1 MYLALYF
8 SKNKNVL
15 NMKKSLLLFVL
26 LLFSTSFFAQVSN
39 QPTQFNNVCDDNN
52 DGFASF
58 YMQEIAYEIIDSNSN
73 LTVTHHLTQ
82 SDASLSVNP
91 LPNIYTNISNPQL
104 IFARIFNASTNQV
117 QIITYNLRVN
127 PKPIVY
133 AFTMAFCDSDGV
145 NDGIAILPELSNYD
159 SNFSPNND
167 CLISY
172 YETPL
177 DAEYGTNPILST
189 LPYLYNSQTTQMLF
203 VRAQNAVTNCYAVSQ
218 FYILLQFCGS
228 QAGTPVDLYSCNS
241 PACYNLTQN
250 NQNILGSLNPSDYAL
265 TYHTTASDAQ
275 TGINPILTTTQ
286 FCTNN
291 VAEVIYARLLSI
303 IDNSTQVFTFNLL
316 VSVPPP
322 APSQTITHCSSDATS
337 FPCWDL
343 TSIIPNVTGGT
354 NNSVTFYLTQQ
365 DASLG
370 TNPISNPTC
379 FISVVAT
386 PTIPPVYYRIL
397 YPQTGCFSIGTINL
411 LTIACY
417 NGGAPQNLIVCSE
430 NNTNGCFDL
439 TVNNGA
445 VLANL
450 NPSENT
456 VTYHSSLS
464 DANAG
469 INTLSSP
476 FCVPFGTYTLYS
488 RLASNDGLNYE
499 VLPFTVSVQ
508 TYVMSNMQLQN
519 IVQCDDDNNG
529 TINYNLT
536 VVQAQLN
543 TTNDLSY
550 YTSLS
555 NAQNMS
561 SPIGNPA
568 SWTTNVQTNPFAIF
582 IRENVYNQCDIIY
595 TLQVQGLLNCN
606 LASTCSYANSLC
618 SALGTPFANTTN
630 VSSTGSYGC
639 LNTAPNPT
647 WFYLPVSQ
655 SGTIHLNIE
664 QNSSITFNG
673 SPSDVDYVAFGP
685 FSDPV
690 TPCNGQITANN
701 IVSCSYSASA
711 TETPVIENAVAGQYY
726 LIMVTNF
733 SNQQGYIRI
742 SQLSGA
748 NEGAINCSGIRLNAF
763 LDANNNGTKDTGEQ
777 NFPLGQFHYESNSNG
792 TIHNIISS
800 SGVYN
805 IYDIN
810 PTNSYNVSYSIN
822 SAYTSLYNITT
833 SSYNNLNVVGG
844 GGMVEYYFPVTI
856 TQSYNDLELSLIPV
870 NAPRPGFVYKET
882 IKYTNNG
889 NQTIASGT
897 VTFTKDATLTIT
909 GNTQSGTLPT
919 SSGFTYNFT
928 NLLPFETR
936 TMTVSMQVPNLP
948 TVNLG
953 ALLTNSA
960 SIEPLAG
967 DVVPNNNQASSAQ
980 IIIGSYDP
988 NDKMESHGEEILFS
1002 SFSSNDYL
1010 TYTIRFENSGT
1021 ASAINVKVNDILSNQ
1036 LDENSLVMIGSSHN
1050 YVLDRVASGLSW
1062 KFDNI
1067 QLPPS
1072 ITGTQ
1077 TGKGYV
1083 TFKIKPKP
1091 GYSVGDI
1098 ISNTAAI
1105 YFDYNPAIVTN
1116 TFNTKFVSAL
1126 EVNEFE
1132 NNDFIFYPNPTSD
1145 FVTISLKKETTKIQS
1160 IAVYDVLGKIILSQ
1174 KPENKI
1180 TQTIDLT
1187 SVKRGMYF
1195 VEVTTESNLKVIKKL
1210 LVK

>member
-1 MYLALYF
+1 
-8 SKNKNVL
+8 
-15 NMKKSLLLFVL
+15 MKKSLLLFVL

-58 YMQEIAYEIIDSNSN
+58 YMQEIAFEITANTSN

-82 SDASLSVNP
+82 SDASLGINQ

-104 IFARIFNASTNQV
+104 IFARIFNTTTNQT

-127 PKPIVY
+127 PTPNVLAY
-133 AFTMAFCDSDGV
+133 TMAICDSDGV
-145 NDGIAILPELSNYD
+145 NDGIALLPELSNYD
-159 SNFSPNND
+159 SNFSPNNEY
-167 CLISY
+167 LISY

-189 LPYLYNSQTTQMLF
+189 SPYLYNSQTTQMLF
-203 VRAQNAVTNCYAVSQ
+203 VRAQNVATNCHSVSQ
-218 FYILLQFCGS
+218 FYILLQFCGN
-228 QAGTPVDLYSCNS
+228 QAGSPVDLYSCNS

-250 NQNILGSLNPSDYAL
+250 NQNILGSLNASEYAL
-265 TYHTTASDAQ
+265 TYHTTAIDAQ
-275 TGINPILTTTQ
+275 TGINPILTATQ

-291 VAEVIYARLLSI
+291 ATEVIYARLLKI
-303 IDNSTQVFTFNLL
+303 LDNSIQVFLFNLI
-316 VSVPPP
+316 VSDPPP
-322 APSQTITHCSSDATS
+322 ASTQTITHCSSDATS

-343 TSIIPNVTGGT
+343 TSIIPNVPGGT
-354 NNSVTFYLTQQ
+354 NNSVTFYLTQN

-370 TNPISNPTC
+370 TNPIVNPTC

-386 PTIPPVYYRIL
+386 PIIPPVFYKITYS
-397 YPQTGCFSIGTINL
+397 QTGCFSIGTINL
-411 LTIACY
+411 ITITCY

-439 TVNNGA
+439 TVNNSA

-450 NPSENT
+450 NPLENT
-456 VTYHSSLS
+456 VTYHSSQS

-488 RLASNDGLNYE
+488 RLASNDGLNFE
-499 VLPFTVSVQ
+499 VLSFTVSVQ
-508 TYVMSNMQLQN
+508 AFVMSNMQLQN

-543 TTNDLSY
+543 TSNSLSY

-568 SWTTNVQTNPFAIF
+568 SWTTNVQTNPFTIY
-582 IRENVYNQCDIIY
+582 IRENVLNQCDIIY
-595 TLQVQGLLNCN
+595 ALQVQGLLNCN

-618 SALGTPFANTTN
+618 SALGTPFANTTG

-647 WFYLPVSQ
+647 WFYLPISQ
-655 SGTIHLNIE
+655 SGTIHLKIE

-673 SPSDVDYVAFGP
+673 SPSDVDFVAFGP

-701 IVSCSYSASA
+701 IVSCSYSGSA
-711 TETPVIENAVAGQYY
+711 IETPVIENAVVGQYY

-733 SNQQGYIRI
+733 SNQQGYIKI
-742 SQLSGA
+742 SQISGA

-763 LDANNNGTKDTGEQ
+763 LDANNNGSKDNGEQ
-777 NFPLGQFHYESNSNG
+777 NFPLGQFHYEMNTNG
-792 TIHNIISS
+792 TTHNIISS
-800 SGVYN
+800 SGIYT

-810 PTNSYNVSYSIN
+810 ATNSYDVTYSIN
-822 SAYTSLYNITT
+822 SEYASLYNITT
-833 SSYNNLNVVGG
+833 SSYNNLSVVVG
-844 GGMVEYYFPVTI
+844 GGMVEYFFPVTI
-856 TQSYNDLELSLIPV
+856 TQSYNDLEVSIIPL
-870 NAPRPGFVYKET
+870 NAPRPEFVYKEN

-897 VTFTKDATLTIT
+897 VTFTKDAALTIT
-909 GNTQSGTLPT
+909 EISQTGTTT
-919 SSGFTYNFT
+919 SSTGFTYNFT

-936 TMTVSMQVPNLP
+936 TMTVTMQVPNIP
-948 TVNLG
+948 TVSLG

-960 SIEPLAG
+960 SIAPIAG
-967 DVVPNNNQASSAQ
+967 DVVPSNNLTSCSQ

-1010 TYTIRFENSGT
+1010 TYTIRFENTGT

-1050 YVLDRVASGLSW
+1050 YVMDRVVSGLIW
-1062 KFDNI
+1062 RFDNI

-1072 ITGTQ
+1072 IAGTQ
-1077 TGKGYV
+1077 TGKGYI

-1116 TFNTKFVSAL
+1116 TFNTKFVTTLA
-1126 EVNEFE
+1126 VNEYE
-1132 NNDFIFYPNPTSD
+1132 NSDFVFYPNPTSD
-1145 FVTISLKKETTKIQS
+1145 FVTISLKNETTKIQS
-1160 IAVYDVLGKIILSQ
+1160 ISVYDVLGKIILSQ
-1174 KPENKI
+1174 KPDNKI

-1195 VEVTTESNLKVIKKL
+1195 VEVTTASNLKVVKKL